1 MTEPFF
7 SIVVPA
13 YNEERFL
20 PKCLDA
26 IEAAQACLGR
36 PVEIVVVDN
45 MSTDSTAA
53 IAGARGARV
62 VQTPVKCLAAI
73 RNFGVAATTG
83 RYVCTIDSD
92 SCMSA
97 NMLVAIGEVMESGR
111 YVGGGVANFRP
122 DRLSTGIILSHLA
135 LVPIG
140 LIAQISCVMFY
151 TTKEHF
157 NAVGG
162 FNEKLLAAEDG
173 DFAWRLK
180 RYGKKKG
187 LRFKNMLKAH
197 VVTSARKFDELG
209 DWFMIAHPFRML
221 RTVRQDPT
229 MAHEIWYKERRHNG
243 DSGDVI

>member
-1 MTEPFF
+1 MGQPLF

-26 IEAAQACLGR
+26 IDAAKAQLGED
-36 PVEIVVVDN
+36 VEVVVVDN
-45 MSTDSTAA
+45 MSTDNTPALA
-53 IAGARGARV
+53 EARGARV
-62 VQTPVKCLAAI
+62 VQNPVKCLAAI
-73 RNFGVAATTG
+73 RNFGVASTRG

-92 SCMSA
+92 SCMSE
-97 NMLVAIGEVMESGR
+97 NMLVEIKHAMESGR

-122 DRLSTGIILSHLA
+122 DRLSTGIVLSHLA

-140 LIAQISCVMFY
+140 LVARISCVMFY
-151 TTKEHF
+151 TTKAHF
-157 NAVGG
+157 DAVGG

-180 RYGKKKG
+180 KYGKKKG

-197 VVTSARKFDELG
+197 VITSARKFDELG
-209 DWFMIAHPFRML
+209 DWFMIAHPFKML
-221 RTVRQDPT
+221 RTVRQDPK

-243 DSGDVI
+243 DSGDAV

>member
-1 MTEPFF
+1 M
-7 SIVVPA
+7 
-13 YNEERFL
+13 

-26 IEAAQACLGR
+26 IAAAQAQLGE

-45 MSTDSTAA
+45 MSTDGTAA
-53 IAGARGARV
+53 LAESRGARV
-62 VQTPVKCLAAI
+62 VQNPVKCLAAI
-73 RNFGVAATTG
+73 RNFGVAHATG

-92 SCMSA
+92 SYMSD
-97 NMLVAIGEVMESGR
+97 NMLVEIRNVMESGR

-140 LIAQISCVMFY
+140 LIARISCVMFY

-157 NAVGG
+157 DAVGG

-180 RYGKKKG
+180 KYGKKKG

-197 VVTSARKFDELG
+197 VITSARKFDELG
-209 DWFMIAHPFRML
+209 DWFMIAHPFKML
-221 RTVRQDPT
+221 RTVRQDPK

-243 DSGDVI
+243 GSGDAV